1 LIYEELTKK
10 RLKTNNYFTKLGLI
24 YIEMRKD
31 TLYLLIALHF
41 PLWIIKD
48 SSWYFSL
55 NVEGDYIFKYVSVSF
70 ALITLIISLI
80 LVFYA
85 ENKMARL
92 ENFILTIWLAANTS
106 WMAHELFNIH
116 AAANAAKGF
125 FIFGFLLIPIYSFKL
140 LKDYRA
146 KKLNTPNQDF

>member
-1 LIYEELTKK
+1 
-10 RLKTNNYFTKLGLI
+10 
-24 YIEMRKD
+24 MRKE

-55 NVEGDYIFKYVSVSF
+55 NIEGDFIFKYVSVSF
-70 ALITLIISLI
+70 ALITLIISGI

-85 ENKMARL
+85 ENKMAKL

-106 WMAHELFNIH
+106 WMAHELFDIYI
-116 AAANAAKGF
+116 AAYAAKAF
-125 FIFGFLLIPIYSFKL
+125 FILGFLLIPVYSFSLVKE
-140 LKDYRA
+140 YRTRKNKPA
-146 KKLNTPNQDF
+146 

>member
-1 LIYEELTKK
+1 
-10 RLKTNNYFTKLGLI
+10 
-24 YIEMRKD
+24 MRKD

-55 NVEGDYIFKYVSVSF
+55 NFEGDFIFKYVSVSF
-70 ALITLIISLI
+70 ALITLIISGI

-85 ENKMARL
+85 ENKMAKL

-106 WMAHELFNIH
+106 WMAHELFDIH
-116 AAANAAKGF
+116 IAAYAAKAF
-125 FIFGFLLIPIYSFKL
+125 FIVGFLLIPVYSLSLVKE
-140 LKDYRA
+140 YRA
-146 KKLNTPNQDF
+146 KKNKPA

>member
-1 LIYEELTKK
+1 
-10 RLKTNNYFTKLGLI
+10 
-24 YIEMRKD
+24 MRKD

-55 NVEGDYIFKYVSVSF
+55 NFEGDFIFKYVSVSF
-70 ALITLIISLI
+70 ALITLIISGI

-85 ENKMARL
+85 ENKMAKL

-106 WMAHELFNIH
+106 WMAHELFDIH
-116 AAANAAKGF
+116 IAAYAAKAF
-125 FIFGFLLIPIYSFKL
+125 FILGFLLIPVYSLRLVKA
-140 LKDYRA
+140 YRA
-146 KKLNTPNQDF
+146 QKNKPA